1 MGVIGE
7 VMDVSMGMTMKVV
20 GTLVG
25 IIPMGIFQ
33 ASLICAFAQNKQNKL
48 ICAFSLD

>member
-7 VMDVSMGMTMKVV
+7 VMDVSMGMTMEVV

-25 IIPMGIFQ
+25 IIPMGVFP
-33 ASLICAFAQNKQNKL
+33 
-48 ICAFSLD
+48 